1 MVAGPMGLKPG
12 KGCCL
17 IEGGRQVGC
26 RLAPIAQIH
35 RIAGA
40 VFGKAG
46 GSANHGP
53 FPGALAAFC
62 LDVKEQLLLES
73 HRTESTQHHQTHPVL
88 SGIALHGQQ
97 GPGRIA
103 VQGQPRGHRSQLRVW
118 KLRVGEMAQQA
129 TIRTHPGVEATDRRQ
144 AEQVH
149 QKPGPQQQQPAEAKE
164 EAGTADAQAQKP
176 TVGST
181 RRWGCPSGDRYVVQ
195 RPGARS
201 RRATGTTG
209 IAKVHAAPPT
219 GTYQPPDLMR
229 ILSGQG
235 WGVAGHP
242 SSSVSF
248 KATSFLA
255 ERFSDVA
262 CGSGGWRPQWF
273 LCG

>member
-1 MVAGPMGLKPG
+1 MGLKPG

-17 IEGGRQVGC
+17 VEGGSQVGC

-53 FPGALAAFC
+53 FPGALAAFR

-103 VQGQPRGHRSQLRVW
+103 VQGQPRGHRSQLRVC

-149 QKPGPQQQQPAEAKE
+149 QKPGPQQQQPAKAKQQ
-164 EAGTADAQAQKP
+164 AGTADAQAQKP

-181 RRWGCPSGDRYVVQ
+181 RRWGCPAGDRYVVQ

-219 GTYQPPDLMR
+219 GTDQPPDLRR
-229 ILSGQG
+229 ILGGQG
-235 WGVAGHP
+235 WGG
-242 SSSVSF
+242 
-248 KATSFLA
+248 
-255 ERFSDVA
+255 R
-262 CGSGGWRPQWF
+262 RPTKQQ
-273 LCG
+273 C